1 MRRAVKLAV
10 SCAVIAAAGA
20 GGIAYAN
27 KRSTK
32 AVTTVDES
40 SVTLQTT
47 KVQQKD
53 LVTYDETTATLGFA
67 TSVTVASPIEGT
79 ITSIIATGQTI
90 DAGTVVASIDGSP
103 VVALIGDVPGYRD
116 LSTSSSDGADVR
128 ELEQNLVLLGFD
140 PEHTITIDEEYD
152 AATKAAVTL
161 WEDSLGLDADGK
173 VPESQIVYVPGR
185 LLVDTVSA
193 TVGGAATSG
202 STLLTG
208 RQAERKYLIS
218 ATVGSGNGEG
228 AAGTVDSIAAEG
240 TPVATGTVLFW
251 QSYVPVVAIEGDAAA
266 TPALTRDLTVG
277 VSDGADVKLLEQML
291 VSGGFDPS
299 EAIAIDDHFDSA
311 TAYAVVLWRKAIGL
325 EPSATDVVVPK
336 GSFVVVPSGLFV
348 GPALVANGTA
358 LPADADVLT
367 LTSAAREVTTTAPI
381 GDATF
386 ELGATIDVEFP
397 DGTIQPGTVVN
408 VGNVATNTS
417 NVPGAT
423 PSVTI
428 TIHVDNIPDS
438 VDSFIEIPV
447 TLRVV
452 AQSEP
457 NAFVVP
463 VSALV
468 ALAEGGYA
476 LEVSD
481 GTSAAATAS
490 GTAATPTHLIGVTP
504 GLFTDGFVSI
514 TGKDLKAGLEVVV
527 PS

>member
-1 MRRAVKLAV
+1 
-10 SCAVIAAAGA
+10 
-20 GGIAYAN
+20 
-27 KRSTK
+27 
-32 AVTTVDES
+32 
-40 SVTLQTT
+40 
-47 KVQQKD
+47 
-53 LVTYDETTATLGFA
+53 
-67 TSVTVASPIEGT
+67 
-79 ITSIIATGQTI
+79 
-90 DAGTVVASIDGSP
+90 
-103 VVALIGDVPGYRD
+103 
-116 LSTSSSDGADVR
+116 
-128 ELEQNLVLLGFD
+128 
-140 PEHTITIDEEYD
+140 
-152 AATKAAVTL
+152 
-161 WEDSLGLDADGK
+161 
-173 VPESQIVYVPGR
+173 
-185 LLVDTVSA
+185 
-193 TVGGAATSG
+193 
-202 STLLTG
+202 
-208 RQAERKYLIS
+208 
-218 ATVGSGNGEG
+218 
-228 AAGTVDSIAAEG
+228 
-240 TPVATGTVLFW
+240 VLFW